1 MWLCMHCDFST
12 FSCYFTET
20 KSRSYF
26 SPLLMTRPNSLSDN
40 VFINALKDASCC
52 PHVLW
57 EHSNCAVA
65 ERILATLYHNSSRTW
80 GRVDSFKSSTFTHCN
95 KISLFTLMSPSE
107 EKISIEM
114 TDKKRQKKLRKT
126 LPLCSGQRLNI
137 SSWFQTGCFNRRVH
151 KSVPVLTAFLAV
163 HLGILRGLKTTLLFS
178 KFSILKH
185 TLSN

>member
-26 SPLLMTRPNSLSDN
+26 SPLLMTHPNSLSDN

-65 ERILATLYHNSSRTW
+65 ERILATLHHNSSRTW
-80 GRVDSFKSSTFTHCN
+80 GRVDSLKSSTFSHCN

-107 EKISIEM
+107 EKYPSRRQI
-114 TDKKRQKKLRKT
+114 RQKKLRKRC
-126 LPLCSGQRLNI
+126 LSALDSVSI
-137 SSWFQTGCFNRRVH
+137 SAADSKLGVSTDEFTNLFQ
-151 KSVPVLTAFLAV
+151 FLQ
-163 HLGILRGLKTTLLFS
+163 HFLQFTWEYWGD
-178 KFSILKH
+178 
-185 TLSN
+185 